1 MILLLK
7 YYFNKNI
14 ISTSS
19 IIMFFSFLIVLGY
32 FYIPLLLTVI
42 ICDLY
47 MFTILTNFR
56 IKKTKSNPSNC
67 KIEIV
72 AEGQQ
77 LSKTDD
83 LAKTLMEYDTK
94 LNS

>member
-1 MILLLK
+1 
-7 YYFNKNI
+7 
-14 ISTSS
+14 
-19 IIMFFSFLIVLGY
+19 
-32 FYIPLLLTVI
+32 
-42 ICDLY
+42 

-56 IKKTKSNPSNC
+56 IKKTKSKPSNC

-83 LAKTLMEYDTK
+83 LAKTLLEYDTK

>member
-1 MILLLK
+1 M
-7 YYFNKNI
+7 
-14 ISTSS
+14 
-19 IIMFFSFLIVLGY
+19 LGY
-32 FYIPLLLTVI
+32 LYIPLLLTVI

-47 MFTILTNFR
+47 MFTILTNFK
-56 IKKTKSNPSNC
+56 IKRSKSKPSNC

-72 AEGQQ
+72 AEGKE

-83 LAKTLMEYDTK
+83 LAKTLLEYDTK

>member
-1 MILLLK
+1 
-7 YYFNKNI
+7 
-14 ISTSS
+14 
-19 IIMFFSFLIVLGY
+19 MFFSFLIMLGY
-32 FYIPLLLTVI
+32 LYIPLLLTVI

-47 MFTILTNFR
+47 MFTILTNFK
-56 IKKTKSNPSNC
+56 IKRSKSKPSNC

-72 AEGQQ
+72 AEGKE

-83 LAKTLMEYDTK
+83 LAKTLLEYDTK